1 LNTLVLPQRT
11 FVSTERPFARRRAC
25 SRGIGDEQRLRRRT
39 RCSTPPWWTRGRSTL
54 STSAL
59 VITPS
64 ATTHAD
70 RVVTEGQPVA
80 PSPPIPIREGSRDGH
95 GGCLVCGKDTPSPR
109 AKYCGRA
116 HQQRSY
122 RLRHQP
128 PTADLTRVRK
138 ELLRRKALVDHTVYE
153 CGQCGERFVGVRR
166 CESCNRFCAA
176 LGPGGACP
184 DCDRPVLV
192 DDLLGEGV
200 FTRA

>member
-1 LNTLVLPQRT
+1 
-11 FVSTERPFARRRAC
+11 
-25 SRGIGDEQRLRRRT
+25 
-39 RCSTPPWWTRGRSTL
+39 L

-59 VITPS
+59 VIAPS
-64 ATTHAD
+64 ATTPAEQIVFEHAELARQTSPTED
-70 RVVTEGQPVA
+70 PAVT
-80 PSPPIPIREGSRDGH
+80 PSTQMPMREGSRDGQ
-95 GGCLVCGKDTPSPR
+95 GGCLVCGKDTPSTR

-128 PTADLTRVRK
+128 PTADLTTVRK
-138 ELLRRKALVDHTVYE
+138 ALQRGKALVDHTIYE

-166 CESCNRFCAA
+166 CENCNLFCAA

-192 DDLLGEGV
+192 DELLGEGV

>member
-1 LNTLVLPQRT
+1 
-11 FVSTERPFARRRAC
+11 
-25 SRGIGDEQRLRRRT
+25 
-39 RCSTPPWWTRGRSTL
+39 L

-59 VITPS
+59 VVPSDDTP
-64 ATTHAD
+64 
-70 RVVTEGQPVA
+70 R
-80 PSPPIPIREGSRDGH
+80 REGSRDGQ
-95 GGCLVCGKDTPSPR
+95 GDCLVCGKDTPSTR
-109 AKYCGRA
+109 AKYCTRA
-116 HQQRSY
+116 CQQRGY

-128 PTADLTRVRK
+128 PTADLATVRK
-138 ELLRRKALVDHTVYE
+138 ALQRRKVLVDHTIYE

-166 CESCNRFCAA
+166 CESCNLFCAA